1 MPSVSMVTSCLVLI
15 NQWSKIEFIIRGKEG
30 QRQMVH
36 VSHCSQTERSWDY
49 LSGCISSA
57 IL

>member
-15 NQWSKIEFIIRGKEG
+15 IQWSKIEFIIRGKEG

-49 LSGCISSA
+49 LSGCIST
-57 IL
+57 